1 MGNVTM
7 TKQVGIFKGSEDF
20 RDNFIAN
27 LVYQSC
33 IHELLVRSNEIRRT
47 LRQADALTGG
57 AGDLSRD
64 LLRCESEIEK
74 KWEQASLLYDGLC

>member
-1 MGNVTM
+1 MA
-7 TKQVGIFKGSEDF
+7 KQVGIFKGSEDF

-47 LRQADALTGG
+47 LRQADALDALAGD

-74 KWEQASLLYDGLC
+74 KWEHASLLYEGVC